1 MIKLKDLYPNQA
13 SFIGIREPT
22 ITEAKELPERDI
34 KHLAK
39 LTDMNNHNEARVH
52 LARKVGNKNLV
63 RGYEAIMVL
72 HSMFNQMNE
81 MMAARTKLDKM
92 LFTQAK
98 RYFSNFDDIN
108 KAF

>member
-1 MIKLKDLYPNQA
+1 MIKLKTL
-13 SFIGIREPT
+13 

-34 KHLAK
+34 KLLAK
-39 LTDMNNHNEARVH
+39 MTDMNNHNDARVH

-63 RGYEAIMVL
+63 KGYEAIMVL

-98 RYFSNFDDIN
+98 RTFSNYDKIYG
-108 KAF
+108 AF

>member
-1 MIKLKDLYPNQA
+1 MIKLKTL
-13 SFIGIREPT
+13 

-34 KHLAK
+34 KLLAK
-39 LTDMNNHNEARVH
+39 MTDMNNHNEARVH

-63 RGYEAIMVL
+63 KGYEAIMVL

-98 RYFSNFDDIN
+98 RTFSNYDEIHG
-108 KAF
+108 AF